1 MNRVFENTSALFIA
15 QFIGRLLSLGL
26 MVILMQRYFTQEALG
41 GYILAMSITNM
52 IASIAELGMQSP
64 LIREMT
70 LHRRQARHFLGNA
83 LIIRFL
89 LSIIAFGVMIGIGW
103 LMFGS
108 GNWLDYQ
115 PIIVRMILLL
125 GLADIINSTA
135 QLFRCV
141 FRAFERMRYEA
152 LTVVVERSLV
162 VFVGGV
168 FIGLGINL
176 VNFCVVVLIAS
187 IFNLGLSVSI
197 VVRRFMSLRFHVD
210 LGICK
215 ALMRQALPFALGNIC
230 NLIYFRIDALL
241 IRILSPHGVT
251 ANTWYG
257 LAYQLVYAFT
267 ILPGAFMGAMFPVIA
282 RTFADN
288 KRMDFGGI
296 YTDALR
302 LMFLVGVPFAVGM
315 ATLSE
320 KISSAL
326 FSHYEWVEIAPA
338 LRLLSWSGGL
348 SFLTTVVITVL
359 RATDKRRSFPI
370 LMATTALLNIA
381 LNFILIP
388 RFSHVGAAMAMII
401 SEAYLF
407 IGSFVYISQRIS
419 KLTYIGFAI
428 KAVIVSTL
436 MGTGLMFLRDRF
448 SIWILIPCAILF
460 YLAGMAAVGELR
472 RGKIP
477 KRMEFKEESS
487 F

>member
-15 QFIGRLLSLGL
+15 QLIGRLLSFGL
-26 MVILMQRYFTQEALG
+26 MVILMPRYFTEEALG
-41 GYILAMSITNM
+41 GYITAMSLTNM
-52 IASIAELGMQSP
+52 IAAIAELGMQSP
-64 LIREMT
+64 LIREMA

-89 LSIIAFGVMIGIGW
+89 LSIIAFGLMVGIGYW
-103 LMFGS
+103 R
-108 GNWLDYQ
+108 YQ

-125 GLADIINSTA
+125 GLSDIINSTA
-135 QLFRCV
+135 QLFRFV

-152 LTVVVERSLV
+152 FTVVVERSLV
-162 VFVGGV
+162 VFVGGALI
-168 FIGLGINL
+168 FMGIDL

-187 IFNLGLSVSI
+187 IFNLALSVGI
-197 VVRRFMSLRFHVD
+197 VARRFISLRFRAD
-210 LGICK
+210 LGIWK
-215 ALMRQALPFALGNIC
+215 ALMHQALPFAIGNIC
-230 NLIYFRIDALL
+230 NQIYFRIDTVLL
-241 IRILSPHGVT
+241 PILSSHGVT
-251 ANTWYG
+251 ANAWYG
-257 LAYQLVYAFT
+257 LAYQLVNAFT
-267 ILPGAFMGAMFPVIA
+267 ILPGAFMGAMFPVMA
-282 RTFADN
+282 RTFAN
-288 KRMDFGGI
+288 KRMNFSSI

-302 LMFLVGVPFAVGM
+302 WMFLVGVPFAVGM

-388 RFSHVGAAMAMII
+388 RFSHVGAAMAMIV
-401 SEAYLF
+401 SEVYLF
-407 IGSFVYISQRIS
+407 IGSFIYISQRIS
-419 KLTYIGFAI
+419 KLTYIRFAI
-428 KAVIVSTL
+428 KTVIVSAL
-436 MGTGLMFLRDRF
+436 MGAALMFLRDRF
-448 SIWILIPCAILF
+448 SIWLLIPCAILF
-460 YLAGMAAVGELR
+460 YLAGMAAVGELK

-477 KRMEFKEESS
+477 KSIELKDESS

>member
-15 QFIGRLLSLGL
+15 QLIGRLLSFGL
-26 MVILMQRYFTQEALG
+26 MVVLMPRYFTEEALG
-41 GYILAMSITNM
+41 GYITAMSLTNM
-52 IASIAELGMQSP
+52 IAAIAELGMQSP
-64 LIREMT
+64 LIREMA

-89 LSIIAFGVMIGIGW
+89 LSIIAFGLMVGIGYW
-103 LMFGS
+103 R
-108 GNWLDYQ
+108 YQ

-125 GLADIINSTA
+125 GLSDIINSTA
-135 QLFRCV
+135 QLFRFV

-152 LTVVVERSLV
+152 FTVVVERSLV
-162 VFVGGV
+162 VFVGGALI
-168 FIGLGINL
+168 FLGIDL

-187 IFNLGLSVSI
+187 IFNLALSVGI
-197 VVRRFMSLRFHVD
+197 VARRFMSLRFRAD
-210 LGICK
+210 LGIWK
-215 ALMRQALPFALGNIC
+215 ALMHQALPFALGNIC
-230 NLIYFRIDALL
+230 NQIYFRIDTVLL
-241 IRILSPHGVT
+241 PILSSHGVT
-251 ANTWYG
+251 ANAWYG
-257 LAYQLVYAFT
+257 LAYQLVNAFT
-267 ILPGAFMGAMFPVIA
+267 ILPGAFMGAMFPVMA
-282 RTFADN
+282 RTFAN
-288 KRMDFGGI
+288 KRMDFSSI

-302 LMFLVGVPFAVGM
+302 WMFLVGVPFAVGM

-388 RFSHVGAAMAMII
+388 RFSHVGAAMAMIV
-401 SEAYLF
+401 SEVYLF
-407 IGSFVYISQRIS
+407 IGSFIYISQRIS
-419 KLTYIGFAI
+419 KLTYIRFAI
-428 KAVIVSTL
+428 KTVIVSAL
-436 MGTGLMFLRDRF
+436 MGAALMFLRDRF
-448 SIWILIPCAILF
+448 SIWLLIPCAILF
-460 YLAGMAAVGELR
+460 YLAGMAAVGELK

-477 KRMEFKEESS
+477 KSIELKDESS

>member
-15 QFIGRLLSLGL
+15 QLIGRLLSFGL
-26 MVILMQRYFTQEALG
+26 MVILMPRYFTEEALG
-41 GYILAMSITNM
+41 GYITAMSLTNM
-52 IASIAELGMQSP
+52 IAAIAELGMQSP
-64 LIREMT
+64 LIREMA

-89 LSIIAFGVMIGIGW
+89 LSIIAFGLMVGIGYW
-103 LMFGS
+103 R
-108 GNWLDYQ
+108 YQ

-125 GLADIINSTA
+125 GLSDIINSTA
-135 QLFRCV
+135 QLFRFV

-152 LTVVVERSLV
+152 FTVVVERSLV
-162 VFVGGV
+162 VFVGGALI
-168 FIGLGINL
+168 FMGIDL

-315 ATLSE
+315 ATLSG
-320 KISSAL
+320 KISSVL
-326 FSHYEWVEIAPA
+326 FSRYEWAAIAPA

-359 RATDKRRSFPI
+359 RATDKRRPFAI
-370 LMATTALLNIA
+370 LMATTALLNIG

-436 MGTGLMFLRDRF
+436 MGTGLMFLRHRF

>member
-15 QFIGRLLSLGL
+15 QLIGRLLSFGL
-26 MVILMQRYFTQEALG
+26 MVILMPRYFTEEALG
-41 GYILAMSITNM
+41 GYITAMSLTNM
-52 IASIAELGMQSP
+52 IAAIAELGMQSP
-64 LIREMT
+64 LIREMA

-89 LSIIAFGVMIGIGW
+89 LSIIAFGLMVGIGYW
-103 LMFGS
+103 R
-108 GNWLDYQ
+108 YQ

-125 GLADIINSTA
+125 GLSDIINSTA
-135 QLFRCV
+135 QLFRFV

-152 LTVVVERSLV
+152 FTVVVERSLV
-162 VFVGGV
+162 VFVGGALI
-168 FIGLGINL
+168 FLGIDL

-187 IFNLGLSVSI
+187 IFNLALSVGI
-197 VVRRFMSLRFHVD
+197 VARRFISLRFRAD
-210 LGICK
+210 LGIWK
-215 ALMRQALPFALGNIC
+215 ALMHQALPFALGNIC
-230 NLIYFRIDALL
+230 NQIYFRIDTVLL
-241 IRILSPHGVT
+241 PILSSHGVT
-251 ANTWYG
+251 ANAWYG
-257 LAYQLVYAFT
+257 LAYQLVNAFT
-267 ILPGAFMGAMFPVIA
+267 ILPGAFMGAMFPVMA
-282 RTFADN
+282 RTFAN
-288 KRMDFGGI
+288 KRMNFSSI

-302 LMFLVGVPFAVGM
+302 WMFLVGVPFAVGM

-407 IGSFVYISQRIS
+407 IGSFIYISQRIS
-419 KLTYIGFAI
+419 KLTYIRFAI
-428 KAVIVSTL
+428 KTVIVSAL
-436 MGTGLMFLRDRF
+436 MGAALMFLRDRF
-448 SIWILIPCAILF
+448 SIWLLIPCAILF
-460 YLAGMAAVGELR
+460 YLAGMAAVGELK

-477 KRMEFKEESS
+477 KSIELKDESS

>member
-15 QFIGRLLSLGL
+15 QLIGRILSLGL

-41 GYILAMSITNM
+41 GYLLAMSITNM

-83 LIIRFL
+83 LVIRFL
-89 LSIIAFGVMIGIGW
+89 LSIMAFGAMIGSGW

-108 GNWLDYQ
+108 SLWLDYQ

-125 GLADIINSTA
+125 GLADLINSTA

-162 VFVGGV
+162 VFVGGA
-168 FIGLGINL
+168 FIGLGGNL
-176 VNFCVVVLIAS
+176 ADFCVVVLIAS
-187 IFNLGLSVSI
+187 IFNVALSVGI
-197 VVRRFMSLRFHVD
+197 VARRFMSLRFHVD

-230 NLIYFRIDALL
+230 NLIYIRIDVVL
-241 IRILSPHGVT
+241 IRILSQHGVI

-267 ILPGAFMGAMFPVIA
+267 ILPGAFMGAMFPVMA
-282 RTFADN
+282 RTHAERR
-288 KRMDFGGI
+288 KDFGGI

-302 LMFLVGVPFAVGM
+302 WMFLVSVPFAVGM
-315 ATLSE
+315 AALSE
-320 KISSAL
+320 KISSIL
-326 FSHYEWVEIAPA
+326 FPHYEWTAIALA
-338 LRLLSWSGGL
+338 LRLLSWSAAL
-348 SFLTTVVITVL
+348 NFLTTVVIAVL
-359 RATDKRRSFPI
+359 RAIDKRRAFSI
-370 LMATTALLNIA
+370 AMATTALLNIA

-388 RFSHVGAAMAMII
+388 RFSHVGAGMAMII

-407 IGSFVYISQRIS
+407 IGSFIYITLRIS
-419 KLTYIGFAI
+419 KLTYISFAI
-428 KAVIVSTL
+428 KTVIVSAL
-436 MGTGLMFLRDRF
+436 MGAALMFLRDRI
-448 SIWILIPCAILF
+448 SIWLLIPCAMIF
-460 YLAGMAAVGELR
+460 YLGGMAAVGELR

-477 KRMEFKEESS
+477 KRMELT
-487 F
+487 